1 MKQFH
6 VHYYQIKQELADQ
19 TMTIRYYS
27 WANYGLGIVDG
38 EVEAVLN
45 LSSPSSIPQ
54 RMILALAANGTCFAN
69 GQ

>member
-19 TMTIRYYS
+19 TITTRYYS
-27 WANYGLGIVDG
+27 WANCGLGIVDG

-45 LSSPSSIPQ
+45 LSSPSPIPQ
-54 RMILALAANGTCFAN
+54 LMILALAANDCFAN
-69 GQ
+69 DQ